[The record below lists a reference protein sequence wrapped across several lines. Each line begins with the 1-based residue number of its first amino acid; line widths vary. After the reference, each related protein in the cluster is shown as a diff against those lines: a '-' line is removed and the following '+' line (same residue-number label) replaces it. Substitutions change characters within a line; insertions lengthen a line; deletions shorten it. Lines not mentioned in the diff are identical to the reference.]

1 MFFSSLISVN
11 KIKKNVVICG
21 ACKDVDLELTKT
33 INIIKK
39 ISDLFENYKI
49 IIYENNSLDDT
60 KIILN
65 DWSKK

>member
-21 ACKDVDLELTKT
+21 ACKDVDLELPKT